1 MDAAEERTRKRLC
14 QMHLEQPVEH
24 VEVERADGE
33 TTKPVVADLLFERC
47 VGARHPPREQE
58 PDCALAE
65 APGRVLEGLGGRP
78 VEPLDVVDG
87 DQERGGCKGTEGA
100 EDRRS
105 DGAPLGGRPRIADEE
120 GGLERLPLTRWQRG
134 ENRVQE
140 TVEQIGEAG
149 EREAGLGLGGTR
161 DQRPKPAFAGGLHR
175 RMPDGRLP
183 HARIALEDQ
192 PGRQPVPGVEKR
204 GDLRQ
209 LPLAPDHLRRHA
221 LPASILARQS
231 GFGDTRL
238 VGFTVFQPHELE
250 FVPRGD
256 DDPRSIAGL
265 SDALSRSRANIWRY
279 PPGSKGRRHADP
291 VQEEVFVVLD
301 GTLTIDLGDPPER
314 HEVPRGGLVVVET
327 GTPLQLRNAG
337 DVELRLFIYGA
348 PPERSAADYL
358 PSID

>member
-1 MDAAEERTRKRLC
+1 
-14 QMHLEQPVEH
+14 
-24 VEVERADGE
+24 
-33 TTKPVVADLLFERC
+33 
-47 VGARHPPREQE
+47 
-58 PDCALAE
+58 
-65 APGRVLEGLGGRP
+65 
-78 VEPLDVVDG
+78 
-87 DQERGGCKGTEGA
+87 
-100 EDRRS
+100 
-105 DGAPLGGRPRIADEE
+105 
-120 GGLERLPLTRWQRG
+120 
-134 ENRVQE
+134 
-140 TVEQIGEAG
+140 
-149 EREAGLGLGGTR
+149 
-161 DQRPKPAFAGGLHR
+161 
-175 RMPDGRLP
+175 
-183 HARIALEDQ
+183 
-192 PGRQPVPGVEKR
+192 
-204 GDLRQ
+204 
-209 LPLAPDHLRRHA
+209 
-221 LPASILARQS
+221 
-231 GFGDTRL
+231 
-238 VGFTVFQPHELE
+238 VGFTVFQPHALE